1 MKQGKLFK
9 SFLLL
14 GMAVLLFAVSSCANP
29 NNSSEDKTESVVI
42 TKVTIKDQVF
52 DVSTTK
58 TISLPN
64 GVDSFTANDVK
75 NVKGKVKGQGAEID
89 LALDKID
96 PTPVQPTVQGANFTL
111 YTKATKEYKAGKIT
125 LVASKETKQSKA
137 FAVNFEVTPSN
148 AAKITATVEGK
159 PIDSG
164 NTVSENAIVTFE
176 LTLLKQ
182 TFKEVEWKGPT
193 NLVVDTNKMKATL
206 TVKEITNITVTLK
219 EDQQAPKGTDVTV
232 NWEVEGD
239 DSDKH
244 GKMAV
249 FKDSNPLSKDTKVK
263 VGEKLTALASPAT
276 GYDVESWKINGVV
289 RQNETRK
296 FFTVEVSD
304 EHVTN
309 GLKITVKYKA
319 KAK

>member
-14 GMAVLLFAVSSCANP
+14 GMAVLLFAVSSCGNP

-75 NVKGKVKGQGAEID
+75 NIKGKVKGQGAEIG

-125 LVASKETKQSKA
+125 LTALKETKQSNT
-137 FAVNFEVTPSN
+137 FAVNFEVTPSG
-148 AAKITATVEGK
+148 AAEITATVEGK
-159 PIDSG
+159 PITSG
-164 NTVSENAIVTFE
+164 ASVSENAIVTFA
-176 LTLLKQ
+176 LKILKQ
-182 TFKEVEWKGPT
+182 NFKEVEWKGPA
-193 NLVVDTNKMKATL
+193 NLVVDTNKMGAKL
-206 TVKEITNITVTLK
+206 TVKEITKITVTLQ
-219 EDQQAPKGTDVTV
+219 EEQQAPKDKDVVT
-232 NWEVEGD
+232 WEVEACD
-239 DSDKH
+239 DGKPH
-244 GKMAV
+244 GTMAV
-249 FKDSNPLSKDTKVK
+249 FKDNNPLSKNTKVK
-263 VGEKLTALASPAT
+263 VGETLAVIAQPESK
-276 GYDVESWKINGVV
+276 YRVEAWKINNVLQEGNTG
-289 RQNETRK
+289 R
-296 FFTVEVSD
+296 FFTVKVSGD
-304 EHVTN
+304 HVTQ

-319 KAK
+319 N